1 MGNTA
6 TLETMLGV
14 VSALIPATILLTLVL
29 LWLRRPR
36 HRREAVAP
44 PVKAQN
50 EPLRVIAE
58 PLPLYDIGCQPI
70 DAQPEEAESV
80 DTIAAKIEN
89 AIARGDKTSL
99 SQLYFEL
106 AAACEREGKLDARMT
121 ALRSA
126 AGHGALHG
134 PHAAHAAARLA
145 LAEVAHQSGDLTSA
159 CEQWQLARTA
169 FQEGGDAEQHAR
181 VEKRMRENG
190 CPTDWVLTD
199 F

>member
-1 MGNTA
+1 MGHTA
-6 TLETMLGV
+6 TIEVLLGV
-14 VSALIPATILLTLVL
+14 VIALIPASILLMLL
-29 LWLRRPR
+29 FLWLRALG
-36 HRREAVAP
+36 RRRGDEP
-44 PVKAQN
+44 SPIEEHS
-50 EPLRVIAE
+50 EPLRVMAE
-58 PLPLYDIGCQPI
+58 PLYDARYPTAEPAQRETHESADAIASKIEKAIASGEKSSLSPLY
-70 DAQPEEAESV
+70 
-80 DTIAAKIEN
+80 
-89 AIARGDKTSL
+89 L
-99 SQLYFEL
+99 EL
-106 AAACEREGKLDARMT
+106 AASHARQGNLDAQMA

-145 LAEVAHQSGDLTSA
+145 LGEAAHQSGDLTSA

-169 FQEGGDAEQHAR
+169 FEEGGDAEQHAR